1 MFQAASDVR
10 WDNMASAFRVKPTLC
25 LNMLITW
32 WTRAKVL
39 YCGDFTH
46 QKPSSFNFTLKDPLE
61 MSHIGEHSRL
71 TASPYLIQLFFF
83 IPHPL
88 KIGIMSLLSEAH
100 PLQFLCTARQPITSP
115 RLRGHLAAVDRREQ
129 LSTGPCR
136 GGVSQTP
143 HPKHLWRL
151 IHCSSGLRSPRTA
164 CNCHQDQYALG

>member
-1 MFQAASDVR
+1 
-10 WDNMASAFRVKPTLC
+10 MATF
-25 LNMLITW
+25 I
-32 WTRAKVL
+32 
-39 YCGDFTH
+39 H
-46 QKPSSFNFTLKDPLE
+46 QEPRYLNFTLKDPFKML
-61 MSHIGEHSRL
+61 HVGQHSPL
-71 TASPYLIQLFFF
+71 MAAPYSIQLFFF
-83 IPHPL
+83 YPLHPL

-100 PLQFLCTARQPITSP
+100 PLQFLCTARQPIRSR

-164 CNCHQDQYALG
+164 CNCHRDQYALG